1 MSYLLIV
8 QQIYLAIWLLY
19 TSVAGTR
26 GLWDWATKN
35 WDRIVSSQS
44 NNCLSLILGLLLGGF
59 STDEQIATADAF
71 FSGKDTEKYKQ
82 TLTREMEKLRVR
94 NTWVK
99 RDSCQIIQWLEDNH
113 YVN

>member
-1 MSYLLIV
+1 MFLPLCLLNSS
-8 QQIYLAIWLLY
+8 LA
-19 TSVAGTR
+19 GNQ

-35 WDRIVSSQS
+35 WDRIVTSQS
-44 NNCLSLILGLLLGGF
+44 SNCLSIILTILLHSL
-59 STDEQIATADAF
+59 STDEQIARADAF

-82 TLTREMEKLRVR
+82 TLTQEMERLRVR